1 MRNQSNVVWIV
12 AQRLNLQQLTLPSTR
27 VAQDPSQCHFPFPLK
42 CKGWPEPYQL
52 GTFQSY
58 HHIILANERLWNL
71 VRKQFASH
79 TRNDRQLSY
88 GRRSDSFPLHV
99 WCVCPI

>member
-1 MRNQSNVVWIV
+1 M
-12 AQRLNLQQLTLPSTR
+12 
-27 VAQDPSQCHFPFPLK
+27 AQDPSQCHFPFPLK

-71 VRKQFASH
+71 VRKQFGH
-79 TRNDRQLSY
+79 DIQLLTAM
-88 GRRSDSFPLHV
+88 DV
-99 WCVCPI
+99 E